1 MCSDY
6 RKITFRK
13 FAVFAMIVSLI
24 VTVTGILPDFVP
36 VDANR
41 YLAVNLND
49 LILHTQRMA
58 DTAYHPESFTASFD
72 RVIRSFRL
80 VSGIDHRI
88 SKEKPQG
95 FFKYSS
101 LNMLF
106 VSNAVSFHELDD
118 GLVLQLPVFD
128 YSSIISAP
136 PDPPPE
142 MT

>member
-1 MCSDY
+1 M
-6 RKITFRK
+6 
-13 FAVFAMIVSLI
+13 

-58 DTAYHPESFTASFD
+58 DTVYHPESFTASFD

-88 SKEKPQG
+88 SKEEPQG
-95 FFKYSS
+95 FF
-101 LNMLF
+101 
-106 VSNAVSFHELDD
+106 
-118 GLVLQLPVFD
+118 
-128 YSSIISAP
+128 
-136 PDPPPE
+136 
-142 MT
+142 